1 MPKIRKIVNVIFNIC
16 LCFNWSRHA
25 FVAQDM
31 LYKTVHDFGFK
42 SKGDYY
48 SQNMFCMCGFDC
60 TKEVVVT
67 LNPIASLQA
76 QLLADMER
84 FGNLMHRYNLG
95 DTSAKIERDELE
107 GAVEIKL
114 AILEG
119 LKRIE
124 EEEMAFN
131 DDLMDEDIEVLE
143 DIEEDEEW

>member
-1 MPKIRKIVNVIFNIC
+1 M
-16 LCFNWSRHA
+16 
-25 FVAQDM
+25 
-31 LYKTVHDFGFK
+31 
-42 SKGDYY
+42 
-48 SQNMFCMCGFDC
+48 
-60 TKEVVVT
+60 T